1 MSGDGMR
8 HPSLDPGRLAA
19 LAPRLDVEV
28 YDETPST
35 NPLLA
40 DRARAGAA
48 EGLVIVTEHQT
59 AGRGRLDRTWQTPP
73 RSALTF
79 SVLLRPDVPPAR
91 WPWLPLVTG
100 LAVTGAL
107 RDLGYPAGVKWPNDV
122 LLTLPEGERKVCG
135 ILVERVETPTGPAAV
150 IGIGLN
156 SSMSAE
162 ELPLATATSLAVA
175 GGAEP
180 DRTQVLMALL
190 TSLTSTYD
198 AWLADPA
205 GIATAYTAASITLG
219 RPVRAELPGGG
230 VLEGTADRIDELG
243 RVVVA
248 GPTGESAVGAGD
260 VVHLRSVE

>member
-1 MSGDGMR
+1 MR
-8 HPSLDPGRLAA
+8 HPSLDLGRLAF
-19 LAPRLDVEV
+19 LGPRLSIEV

-40 DRARAGAA
+40 DRARAGAG

-59 AGRGRLDRTWQTPP
+59 AGRGRLDRAWQTPP

-91 WPWLPLVTG
+91 WPWLPLVAG
-100 LAVTGAL
+100 LAVSGAL
-107 RDLGYPAGVKWPNDV
+107 RELGYPAGVKWPNDV

-150 IGIGLN
+150 VGIGLN
-156 SSMSAE
+156 SSMSAA
-162 ELPLATATSLAVA
+162 ELPLPTATSLAVA
-175 GGAEP
+175 GGVEP
-180 DRTQVLMALL
+180 DRTQVLVAVL
-190 TSLTSTYD
+190 SALTSTYD

-205 GIATAYTAASITLG
+205 GIAAAYTAASITLG
-219 RPVRAELPGGG
+219 RRVRAELPGGG
-230 VLEGTADRIDELG
+230 VLEGIATRIDELG

-248 GPTGESAVGAGD
+248 GPDGESAVGAGD
-260 VVHLRSVE
+260 VVHLRSVG